1 VTPPVDF
8 APRRTLRQTVEVGG
22 VGLHTG
28 ASVKTTLV
36 PATRPGTGV
45 VFRITGGA
53 SGAVKEVAARASNV
67 SDTARCTL
75 LGSGAGTVSTVEHL
89 LSALA
94 GFGVTDLI
102 VEVDGPELPIGDGS
116 ALIWTEVLTSAG
128 IVTMEEENGVA
139 PLALVEPVI
148 EVGEKGAFV
157 AAYPSDVP
165 RFTVAA
171 QFDHP
176 LAGTQ
181 VARWEPA
188 RGEAYAEHVAPARTF
203 GFDFE
208 VEALRAAGLARGGSL
223 DNAVVIYPD
232 RYSSPLR
239 FPDELAR
246 HKLLDLVGDLF
257 LVGRPLLA
265 DVVAVRPSHRLNV
278 ALARRLVSTAAATL
292 RPNGRS

>member
-1 VTPPVDF
+1 
-8 APRRTLRQTVEVGG
+8 
-22 VGLHTG
+22 
-28 ASVKTTLV
+28 
-36 PATRPGTGV
+36 
-45 VFRITGGA
+45 
-53 SGAVKEVAARASNV
+53 
-67 SDTARCTL
+67 
-75 LGSGAGTVSTVEHL
+75 
-89 LSALA
+89 
-94 GFGVTDLI
+94 
-102 VEVDGPELPIGDGS
+102 
-116 ALIWTEVLTSAG
+116 
-128 IVTMEEENGVA
+128 M
-139 PLALVEPVI
+139 
-148 EVGEKGAFV
+148 

-223 DNAVVIYPD
+223 DNAVMIYPD